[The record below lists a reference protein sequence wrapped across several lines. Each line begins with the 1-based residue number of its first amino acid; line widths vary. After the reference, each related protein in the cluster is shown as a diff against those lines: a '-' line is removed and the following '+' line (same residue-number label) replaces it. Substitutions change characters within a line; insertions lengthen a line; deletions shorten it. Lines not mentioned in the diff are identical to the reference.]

1 MRGVAS
7 PPSLW
12 RGAAPPPRRLSGRN
26 SAEGSKSL
34 PGIPSTLP
42 ASPEHL
48 LTPPR
53 PCWPIEPPHAH
64 GRPALPAGPSRPVG
78 EPSRP
83 SSGPRPSSTV
93 PDTIP
98 PLTSGTLIYFPAL
111 PLPPLPFH
119 TRAAVPRRILAG
131 YFFCKS
137 FPPAHTIR
145 HPTPRQAR
153 TTTPGRRKH
162 TQTNGH
168 AHPPIIIWTSKRCP
182 SGQRPLAGSRDDCAS
197 TELPVG
203 FSVSSRGGSAPSLA
217 GAAAPAPPLL
227 LILGAPTIHFLYCP
241 PLTNALMA
249 TPLLAKRSL

>member
-1 MRGVAS
+1 M
-7 PPSLW
+7 
-12 RGAAPPPRRLSGRN
+12 PRRRHCGGGRLRRR
-26 SAEGSKSL
+26 ATFGPKFGGGL
-34 PGIPSTLP
+34 PGLPSTLP

-64 GRPALPAGPSRPVG
+64 GRSALPAGPSRPVG

-119 TRAAVPRRILAG
+119 TRAALPRRILAG

-162 TQTNGH
+162 TQTHKQTN
-168 AHPPIIIWTSKRCP
+168 KRLR
-182 SGQRPLAGSRDDCAS
+182 RPFHYNMD
-197 TELPVG
+197 
-203 FSVSSRGGSAPSLA
+203 
-217 GAAAPAPPLL
+217 
-227 LILGAPTIHFLYCP
+227 
-241 PLTNALMA
+241 
-249 TPLLAKRSL
+249 